1 MEEVAAGHAVP
12 WPYGENRA
20 GHALVTEHIPLVA
33 SRRVTI
39 ILHLPPDGH
48 VHVVR
53 AMWRINRRAFSAIWA
68 AGAIL
73 AGYGGLSLV
82 YAWPARQ
89 TLGTYLYVVIAWGL
103 LLLVVPWWMMWRF
116 QQRLTKV
123 PDEACVVTINEE
135 RIYVVS
141 QSVNLDFTWTLIGS
155 VLETRDSFVLR
166 QGGSLRAA
174 LPKSEFVGDD
184 LAAFRRLLVSLRLV

>member
-20 GHALVTEHIPLVA
+20 GHALVTEQIPLVA
-33 SRRVTI
+33 SRRVMIT
-39 ILHLPPDGH
+39 LHLPPDGH

-53 AMWRINRRAFSAIWA
+53 AAWRINRRTFVRTWA
-68 AGAIL
+68 TGAIL
-73 AGYGGLSLV
+73 AGYGGFSV
-82 YAWPARQ
+82 MYRWPAWQ

-103 LLLVVPWWMMWRF
+103 LLLVLPWYMMWRY
-116 QQRLTKV
+116 QRRLTQL

-184 LAAFRRLLVSLRLV
+184 LEAFRRLLVSLRLV